1 MPDNRLPDK
10 ITAGKTAGDEITF
23 NDEQMLHYS
32 RQIMLPE
39 FGIEGQQRL
48 HDAHVLI
55 MGIGGLGSPAALYLA
70 ASGVGT
76 MTLVDFDTVENSNL
90 QRQIVHNTN
99 SIGNSKVSSARQT
112 LQNINPEIRIN
123 CIGKKLSQESLEA
136 LLDDVSCVID
146 ATDNFDTRFMINRA
160 CVSKKTP
167 LVSAAAIQYEGQ
179 ISVFDL
185 SQDDSACYACL
196 FNEHE
201 AEENTNCS
209 DNCILAPVVGILGSM
224 QALEAIKL
232 ICSIGETLQ
241 NRLLI
246 FDALALQW
254 RTMRLKKDPDCAVCS
269 TVATRPAHK

>member
-1 MPDNRLPDK
+1 MPEKTLPEK
-10 ITAGKTAGDEITF
+10 TTAGQVTAADEITF

-32 RQIMLPE
+32 RQIMLPA

-76 MTLVDFDTVENSNL
+76 LTLVDFDTVENSNL
-90 QRQIVHNTN
+90 QRQIVHNTD
-99 SIGNSKVSSARQT
+99 SIGKSKVSSARQT
-112 LQNINPEIRIN
+112 LLCINPEIRIN
-123 CIGKKLSQESLEA
+123 CVDKKLSQESLETM
-136 LLDDVSCVID
+136 LHDVSCVID

-160 CVSKKTP
+160 CVSKKMP

-185 SQDDSACYACL
+185 SQDDGACYACL
-196 FNEHE
+196 FDERE
-201 AEENTNCS
+201 VEENTNCS
-209 DNCILAPVVGILGSM
+209 DNGILAPVVGILGSM

-232 ICSIGETLQ
+232 ICNIGETLQ

-254 RTMRLKKDPDCAVCS
+254 RTMKLKKDANCAVCGSAS
-269 TVATRPAHK
+269 T